1 LLFISQGILSK
12 HPPEAKFQSARSSNP
27 LELDFIGILP
37 HIHAVVERRAPGKHV
52 YVSAHSFENMPI
64 KVAIVDDDEGIRSSL
79 ATLIRRASALRLS
92 GDYPDAE
99 TALKEIPRRPPDVV
113 LMDIN
118 LPGIK
123 GVECVR
129 QLKSALPSVQFLM
142 LTVYEDSDS
151 LFNSFKAG
159 ASGYL
164 LKRTASARLLE
175 AIHDVHAGGSP
186 MTPQLARRVVQY
198 FTRTPGDD
206 SSVAKLTPGE
216 RDFLDQLAAGY
227 AYKEMANRMNIS
239 IDTVRSYVRTVYEK
253 LHVHSRTEAVVK
265 YLRG

>member
-1 LLFISQGILSK
+1 
-12 HPPEAKFQSARSSNP
+12 
-27 LELDFIGILP
+27 
-37 HIHAVVERRAPGKHV
+37 VVAI
-52 YVSAHSFENMPI
+52 AAQNMQI
-64 KVAIVDDDEGIRSSL
+64 KVAIVDDDEGIRTGL
-79 ATLIRRASALRLS
+79 AALIRRNANFRLA
-92 GDYPDAE
+92 GDYPNAE
-99 TALKEIPRRPPDVV
+99 TALKEIPRHPPDVV

-118 LPGIK
+118 LPGMK

-129 QLKSALPSVQFLM
+129 QLKATLPAVQFLM

-151 LFNSFKAG
+151 LFNSLKAG

-175 AIHDVHAGGSP
+175 AIRDVHGGGSP
-186 MTPQLARRVVQY
+186 MTPQLARRVVQ
-198 FTRTPGDD
+198 FFSKPGEGAPPT
-206 SSVAKLTPGE
+206 SHLTPGE
-216 RDFLDQLAAGY
+216 REFLDQLAKGY
-227 AYKEMANRMNIS
+227 AYKEIADRMKIS

>member
-1 LLFISQGILSK
+1 
-12 HPPEAKFQSARSSNP
+12 
-27 LELDFIGILP
+27 
-37 HIHAVVERRAPGKHV
+37 
-52 YVSAHSFENMPI
+52 MPI
-64 KVAIVDDDEGIRSSL
+64 KVAIVEDDEGIRSSL
-79 ATLIRRASALRLS
+79 ASLVRRAPALRWA

-99 TALKEIPRRPPDVV
+99 TALKEIPRHPPDVV

-118 LPGIK
+118 LPGMN

-129 QLKSALPSVQFLM
+129 QLKTALPGLQVLM

-151 LFNSFKAG
+151 LFNSLKAG

-164 LKRTASARLLE
+164 LKRTASARLLD
-175 AIHDVHAGGSP
+175 AIRDVHAGGSP
-186 MTPQLARRVVQY
+186 MTPQLARRVVQ
-198 FTRTPGDD
+198 FFSKAPNGESEVSR
-206 SSVAKLTPGE
+206 LTPGE
-216 RDFLDQLAAGY
+216 KDFLDQLANGY
-227 AYKEMANRMNIS
+227 AYKEIADRMKIS

>member
-1 LLFISQGILSK
+1 VIATIAQ
-12 HPPEAKFQSARSSNP
+12 
-27 LELDFIGILP
+27 
-37 HIHAVVERRAPGKHV
+37 
-52 YVSAHSFENMPI
+52 NMQI
-64 KVAIVDDDEGIRSSL
+64 KVAIVDDDEGIRTSL
-79 ATLIRRASALRLS
+79 AALIRRAPALKLA

-99 TALKEIPRRPPDVV
+99 TALKEIPRHPPDVV

-129 QLKSALPSVQFLM
+129 QLKSAMPGVQFLM

-151 LFNSFKAG
+151 LFNSLKAG

-175 AIHDVHAGGSP
+175 AIRDVHGGGSP
-186 MTPQLARRVVQY
+186 MTPQLARRVVQ
-198 FTRTPGDD
+198 FFSKPAEGEL
-206 SSVAKLTPGE
+206 SVSRLTPGE
-216 RDFLDQLAAGY
+216 REFLGQLANGY
-227 AYKEMANRMNIS
+227 AYKEIADRMKIS

>member
-1 LLFISQGILSK
+1 MIATIAQ
-12 HPPEAKFQSARSSNP
+12 
-27 LELDFIGILP
+27 
-37 HIHAVVERRAPGKHV
+37 
-52 YVSAHSFENMPI
+52 NMQI
-64 KVAIVDDDEGIRSSL
+64 KVAIVDDDEGIRTSL
-79 ATLIRRASALRLS
+79 AALIRRAPTLKLA

-99 TALKEIPRRPPDVV
+99 TALKEIPRHPPDVV

-129 QLKSALPSVQFLM
+129 QLKSAMPSVQFLM

-151 LFNSFKAG
+151 LFNSLKAG

-175 AIHDVHAGGSP
+175 AIRDVYGGGSP
-186 MTPQLARRVVQY
+186 MTPQLARRVVQ
-198 FTRTPGDD
+198 FFSKPAEGEL
-206 SSVAKLTPGE
+206 SVSRLTPGE
-216 RDFLDQLAAGY
+216 REFLGQLANGY
-227 AYKEMANRMNIS
+227 AYKEIADRMKIS

>member
-1 LLFISQGILSK
+1 ML
-12 HPPEAKFQSARSSNP
+12 
-27 LELDFIGILP
+27 
-37 HIHAVVERRAPGKHV
+37 
-52 YVSAHSFENMPI
+52 I
-64 KVAIVDDDEGIRSSL
+64 KVAIVDDDEGIRASL
-79 ATLIRRASALRLS
+79 AALIRRAPAFQLT
-92 GDYPDAE
+92 GDYPNAE
-99 TALKEIPRRPPDVV
+99 LALKEIPRKPADVV

-118 LPGIK
+118 LPGMN

-129 QLKSALPSVQFLM
+129 QLKAILPAVHVLM

-151 LFNSFKAG
+151 LFNSLKAG

-175 AIHDVHAGGSP
+175 AIQDVFEGGSP
-186 MTPQLARRVVQY
+186 MTPQLARRVVQ
-198 FTRTPGDD
+198 FFSRPGGEDAAL
-206 SSVAKLTPGE
+206 AKLTPGE
-216 RDFLDQLAAGY
+216 KEFLDQLAKGY
-227 AYKEMANRMNIS
+227 AYKEIADRMKIS

>member
-1 LLFISQGILSK
+1 M
-12 HPPEAKFQSARSSNP
+12 NT
-27 LELDFIGILP
+27 
-37 HIHAVVERRAPGKHV
+37 
-52 YVSAHSFENMPI
+52 I
-64 KVAIVDDDEGIRSSL
+64 KVAIVDDDEGIRTSL
-79 ATLIRRASALRLS
+79 ASLIRRASSLKLA

-99 TALKEIPRRPPDVV
+99 SALADLPRNPPDVV

-118 LPGIK
+118 LPGIN

-129 QLKSALPSVQFLM
+129 QLKAALPAVQFLM

-151 LFNSFKAG
+151 LFNSLKAG

-164 LKRTASARLLE
+164 LKRTASARLVE
-175 AIHDVHAGGSP
+175 AIRDVHTGGSP
-186 MTPQLARRVVQY
+186 MTPQLARRVVH
-198 FTRTPGDD
+198 FFARVPEGNP
-206 SSVAKLTPGE
+206 SLARLTPGE
-216 RDFLDQLAAGY
+216 RDFLDQLAKGY
-227 AYKEMANRMNIS
+227 AYKEIADRLNIS

>member
-1 LLFISQGILSK
+1 VSI
-12 HPPEAKFQSARSSNP
+12 
-27 LELDFIGILP
+27 
-37 HIHAVVERRAPGKHV
+37 AVAED
-52 YVSAHSFENMPI
+52 MLI

-79 ATLIRRASALRLS
+79 ATMIGRAPALRLS
-92 GDYPDAE
+92 GDYADAE
-99 TALKEIPRRPPDVV
+99 SALKEIPQHPPDVV

-118 LPGIK
+118 LPGMK

-129 QLKSALPSVQFLM
+129 QLKAAVPSLQVLM

-151 LFNSFKAG
+151 LFNSLKAG

-164 LKRTASARLLE
+164 LKRTASARLID
-175 AIHDVHAGGSP
+175 AIRDVHSGGSP

-198 FTRTPGDD
+198 FSKSTGND
-206 SSVAKLTPGE
+206 SEVSRLTPGE
-216 RDFLDQLAAGY
+216 RDFLDQLAKGY
-227 AYKEMANRMNIS
+227 AYKEIADRLNIS

>member
-1 LLFISQGILSK
+1 MIATI
-12 HPPEAKFQSARSSNP
+12 A
-27 LELDFIGILP
+27 
-37 HIHAVVERRAPGKHV
+37 
-52 YVSAHSFENMPI
+52 ENMQI
-64 KVAIVDDDEGIRSSL
+64 KVAIVDDDEGIRTSL
-79 ATLIRRASALRLS
+79 AALIRRAPALKLA

-99 TALKEIPRRPPDVV
+99 TALKEIPRHPPDVV

-129 QLKSALPSVQFLM
+129 QLKSTLPKVQFLM

-151 LFNSFKAG
+151 LFNSLKAG

-175 AIHDVHAGGSP
+175 AIRDVHGGGSP
-186 MTPQLARRVVQY
+186 MTPQLARRVVQ
-198 FTRTPGDD
+198 FFSKPAEGEL
-206 SSVAKLTPGE
+206 SVSRLTPGE
-216 RDFLDQLAAGY
+216 REFLNQLANGY
-227 AYKEMANRMNIS
+227 AYKEIADRMKIS

>member
-1 LLFISQGILSK
+1 
-12 HPPEAKFQSARSSNP
+12 
-27 LELDFIGILP
+27 
-37 HIHAVVERRAPGKHV
+37 
-52 YVSAHSFENMPI
+52 MPI
-64 KVAIVDDDEGIRSSL
+64 KVALVEDDEGIRSSL
-79 ATLIRRASALRLS
+79 AALIRRASNLRLA

-99 TALKEIPRRPPDVV
+99 TALQEIPRKPPDVV

-118 LPGIK
+118 LPGMN

-129 QLKSALPSVQFLM
+129 QLKSNLPEVQVLM

-151 LFNSFKAG
+151 LFNSLKAG

-164 LKRTASARLLE
+164 LKRTVSTKLLE
-175 AIHDVHAGGSP
+175 AIRDVHTGGSP
-186 MTPQLARRVVQY
+186 MTPQLARRLVQ
-198 FTRTPGDD
+198 FF
-206 SSVAKLTPGE
+206 SSPSSAQASVSKLTAGE
-216 RDFLDQLAAGY
+216 KEFLDQLARGY
-227 AYKEMANRMNIS
+227 AYKEIADRMKIS

>member
-1 LLFISQGILSK
+1 MRWS
-12 HPPEAKFQSARSSNP
+12 R
-27 LELDFIGILP
+27 
-37 HIHAVVERRAPGKHV
+37 RRAPCHSRR
-52 YVSAHSFENMPI
+52 VSARLADDMPI
-64 KVAIVDDDEGIRSSL
+64 KVAIVDDDDGIRSSL
-79 ATLIRRASALRLS
+79 ATLIRRAPALRLV
-92 GDYPDAE
+92 GDYADAE
-99 TALKEIPRRPPDVV
+99 AALKDIPQRPPDVV

-118 LPGIK
+118 LPGMD

-129 QLKSALPSVQFLM
+129 QLKGSLPAVQFLM

-151 LFNSFKAG
+151 LFNSLKAG

-164 LKRTASARLLE
+164 LKRTASTRLLE
-175 AIHDVHAGGSP
+175 AIRDVHGGGSP

-198 FTRTPGDD
+198 FSRRADGDD
-206 SSVAKLTPGE
+206 PVSRLTPGE
-216 RDFLDQLAAGY
+216 KEFLEQLAKGY
-227 AYKEMANRMNIS
+227 AYKEIADRMGIS

>member
-1 LLFISQGILSK
+1 MQ
-12 HPPEAKFQSARSSNP
+12 
-27 LELDFIGILP
+27 
-37 HIHAVVERRAPGKHV
+37 
-52 YVSAHSFENMPI
+52 I
-64 KVAIVDDDEGIRSSL
+64 KVAIVEDDEGIRGSL
-79 ATLIRRASALRLS
+79 VSLIRRAPNLKLV
-92 GDYPDAE
+92 GDFPNAE
-99 TALKEIPRRPPDVV
+99 TALKEIPLRAPDVV

-118 LPGIK
+118 LPGMN

-129 QLKSALPSVQFLM
+129 QLKAAMPAAQFLM

-151 LFNSFKAG
+151 LFNSLRAG

-175 AIHDVHAGGSP
+175 AIRDVFEGGSP
-186 MTPQLARRVVQY
+186 MTPQLARRVVQ
-198 FTRTPGDD
+198 FFSRPA
-206 SSVAKLTPGE
+206 SESAPLARLTPAE
-216 RDFLDQLAAGY
+216 REFLDQLANGY
-227 AYKEMANRMNIS
+227 AYKEIADRMNIS

>member
-1 LLFISQGILSK
+1 
-12 HPPEAKFQSARSSNP
+12 
-27 LELDFIGILP
+27 
-37 HIHAVVERRAPGKHV
+37 
-52 YVSAHSFENMPI
+52 MPI
-64 KVAIVDDDEGIRSSL
+64 KVAIVDDDEGIRTSL
-79 ATLIRRASALRLS
+79 AALIRRAPSLRLA

-99 TALKEIPRRPPDVV
+99 TAIKEIPRRPPDVV

-118 LPGIK
+118 LPGMK

-129 QLKSALPSVQFLM
+129 QLKATVPAVQFLM

-151 LFNSFKAG
+151 LFNSLKAG

-164 LKRTASARLLE
+164 LKRTAASRLLE
-175 AIHDVHAGGSP
+175 AIRDVYGGGSP
-186 MTPQLARRVVQY
+186 MTPQLARRVVQ
-198 FTRTPGDD
+198 FFSKPPEGESPVSR
-206 SSVAKLTPGE
+206 LTPGE
-216 RDFLDQLAAGY
+216 REFLDQLANGY
-227 AYKEMANRMNIS
+227 AYKEIADRMAIS